1 MHHKAQTISLERINM
16 INGGRQRFR
25 FRFRFLFTAVTATVT
40 VTATATVTVTV
51 TVSNC
56 VCDDRRWLRPSWTF
70 ATHTLRHTE
79 GLCALCCL
87 QSSVFSFWVSSHF
100 RACGL
105 SPARPTVKWPFKC
118 FGCFS
123 GQMKVNLCDLMRCCN
138 VTLGLIGNQLGRA
151 WGERG
156 LCSSIRMRHVVAQA

>member
-1 MHHKAQTISLERINM
+1 MHHKAQTISLERIIM

-25 FRFRFLFTAVTATVT
+25 FRFRFLFTTV
-40 VTATATVTVTV
+40 TATVTVTV
-51 TVSNC
+51 TATVTVTLAVAAARAC
-56 VCDDRRWLRPSWTF
+56 PIVCAMTGDGFSRVELLP
-70 ATHTLRHTE
+70 HTE
-79 GLCALCCL
+79 GLCCL

-138 VTLGLIGNQLGRA
+138 AALGQIGNQLRQGQGQGQGR
-151 WGERG
+151 
-156 LCSSIRMRHVVAQA
+156 VAG